1 MARLLEGERRE
12 RYRASRDRLFVRGIH
27 LLRGMLGLFG
37 VRRASRAGG
46 AVGALVGRV
55 LGEPAAVARE
65 QIDDVLAERS
75 PSEREEI
82 RRAMFRGHGSSMAE
96 IILLDR
102 IAADIDLWVDGEG
115 IDVMDRALA
124 KGRGV
129 IAITGHIG
137 NWELLAAW
145 FGLKGYPVS
154 VIATPVKGEALNRE
168 NVELRLRSG
177 VETIARDGPGSS
189 KAILRTLRGGRI
201 LAILMDQDTH
211 GQGVVVPFFD
221 RPAFTP
227 VGPAALAWRTGA
239 ALVGVFIHRGPDGR
253 HRVKVVDP
261 ELPERAGEDAA
272 ARDAWQRE
280 TTAALNRLIEAEV
293 RTRPDEWVW
302 WHRRW
307 RRGSGAASGASEGQ
321 DTASGAASGAASGT
335 RAPTGAEGAS

>member
-12 RYRASRDRLFVRGIH
+12 RYRAWRDRLFVRGIR
-27 LLRGMLGLFG
+27 LLRAGLGVLG
-37 VRRASRAGG
+37 VGAASRAGG
-46 AVGALVGRV
+46 AVGACVGR
-55 LGEPAAVARE
+55 LLPEPAAVARE
-65 QIDDVLAERS
+65 QLDEVLVDVDAG
-75 PSEREEI
+75 ERERI
-82 RRAMFRGHGSSMAE
+82 RHAMFRGLGSSMAE

-102 IAADIDLWVDGEG
+102 IAGDIDRWVDGEG
-115 IDVMDRALA
+115 LAVMDRALA

-137 NWELLAAW
+137 NWELLAAY

-177 VETIARDGPGSS
+177 VETIPRDGPGSS
-189 KAILRTLRGGRI
+189 KAILRTLKGGRI

-211 GQGVVVPFFD
+211 GQGVVVPFFG

-261 ELPERAGEDAA
+261 DLPDRQGDDPA
-272 ARDAWQRE
+272 ARDAWQRD
-280 TTAALNRLIEAEV
+280 TTAALNALIESEV
-293 RTRPDEWVW
+293 RERPDEWVW

-307 RRGSGAASGASEGQ
+307 RRGGEADPALATGAKSSATGEG
-321 DTASGAASGAASGT
+321 GT
-335 RAPTGAEGAS
+335 R